1 MWFDAPSP
9 TSITPIASQELPA
22 GRDLISCTSAGSAAL
37 LLATSAPPPTSTVPD
52 GQLAVAVAVVFIC
65 GLLPVAVAV
74 TTCVLSVA
82 PVPGGP

>member
-1 MWFDAPSP
+1 
-9 TSITPIASQELPA
+9 
-22 GRDLISCTSAGSAAL
+22 
-37 LLATSAPPPTSTVPD
+37 
-52 GQLAVAVAVVFIC
+52 VAVVFIC